1 VRACLRNIPYVYR
14 FASVSRHTDLVG
26 VHIRTLME
34 GQRGRARPHT
44 FCIYM
49 CVFQSQQVH
58 RSIMPFHGDKSLW

>member
-1 VRACLRNIPYVYR
+1 MHEEYSICLS
-14 FASVSRHTDLVG
+14 FCLGLTRHTDLVG

-58 RSIMPFHGDKSLW
+58 RSIMPFHGDTSLW